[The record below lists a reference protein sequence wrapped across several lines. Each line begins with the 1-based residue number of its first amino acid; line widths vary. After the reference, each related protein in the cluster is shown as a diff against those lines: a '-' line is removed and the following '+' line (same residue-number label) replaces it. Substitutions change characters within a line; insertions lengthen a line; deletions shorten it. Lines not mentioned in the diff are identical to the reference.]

1 MRSGWLLPWIFCVLS
16 CNGTT
21 GFELVQFYAAGR
33 GFSGATKGQPY
44 SFDTGAGVQVTLTRA
59 SLHVGALYLTQYVPQ
74 PGGDVQP
81 CTLPQTFE
89 GAFVGE
95 VLGDA
100 DIDLLDPA
108 VQPIP
113 VIGEGSTIPASTGQ
127 VWLLHDS
134 AITGSTENGDDPLP
148 VLTLEGTFADSSG
161 AHTFSAGITIDTTRI
176 VATNPGLPGE
186 IQICQERIVS
196 GIAAQLTLARAGT
209 LVLGLDAARIFNGV
223 RFTDLPS
230 AASLTG
236 NASSACLQGTST
248 ERCFTN
254 DDTNPSSIAI
264 FDNLQTTAPY
274 QFEWHAP
281 AP

>member
-1 MRSGWLLPWIFCVLS
+1 MRSAWLLPWIVCLS

-21 GFELVQFYAAGR
+21 GFELVQFFAAGR
-33 GFSGATKGQPY
+33 GFSGATRGQPY
-44 SFDTGAGVQVTLTRA
+44 SFDTAAGVHVTLTRA
-59 SLHVGALYLTQYVPQ
+59 SLHVGALYLTQFVPQ

-81 CTLPQTFE
+81 CTLPQTFA

-108 VQPIP
+108 AQPIP
-113 VIGEGSTIPASTGQ
+113 VIGDGSTIPASTGQ

-134 AITGSTENGDDPLP
+134 AIMGGTANGADPLP

-161 AHTFSAGITIDTTRI
+161 IHTFSAGITIDTTRI
-176 VATNPGLPGE
+176 VATNPALPGA
-186 IQICQERIVS
+186 IQICRDRIVS
-196 GIAAQLTLARAGT
+196 GIPAPLTLSRAGT
-209 LVLGLDAARIFNGV
+209 LVLGMDAARMFNGV

-230 AASLTG
+230 AVSLTG
-236 NASSACLQGTST
+236 DTSSACLQGTSA

-254 DDTNPSSIAI
+254 DDSNPSSIAI
-264 FDNLQTTAPY
+264 FDNLKTTAPY
-274 QFEWHAP
+274 QFDWQPP